1 MIGDVAFKLLPY
13 LRLHLVSGYILRDE
27 NIGRVKSGKVDK
39 DLLHFFFF
47 SFNFFFITVKFH
59 SFNNTKAL
67 KIITFS
73 MSYIKNKTS
82 VFSI

>member
-1 MIGDVAFKLLPY
+1 MIGDIAFKLLRY
-13 LRLHLVSGYILRDE
+13 LLLHLVSSYILGDE

-39 DLLHFFFF
+39 DLIHFFFF
-47 SFNFFFITVKFH
+47 FYFFITVKFH
-59 SFNNTKAL
+59 SFKKIKAL
-67 KIITFS
+67 KNITFS

>member
-39 DLLHFFFF
+39 DLLHLFFFF
-47 SFNFFFITVKFH
+47 
-59 SFNNTKAL
+59 
-67 KIITFS
+67 
-73 MSYIKNKTS
+73 
-82 VFSI
+82 